1 MALSPTVRCWEK
13 NSRPVFSTNCCL
25 PPKKKI
31 NTRSANTSRKTIPI
45 PQILSQELSTRC
57 WIWPMRRLSRNS
69 KESSDGGERN
79 SGFDLFFHG
88 CSLHPIAFCVP
99 RAAFHPEYRPLLQ
112 TVPQTTV
119 NTYTASYTVPPDAF
133 DKRVGRR
140 SLSAEY
146 KAFTSFR
153 VRCFSHKTRT
163 FLDGNGLYPFHIT
176 LSALWKNPQT
186 RVRYSGSPPFSPHFS
201 SMPNSSEVVRTMSNP
216 HASSD
221 GLTKSG

>member
-1 MALSPTVRCWEK
+1 MLATPD
-13 NSRPVFSTNCCL
+13 CL
-25 PPKKKI
+25 LRTPCRFPSGI
-31 NTRSANTSRKTIPI
+31 TPAPANGPANYCQHIHRIIYCPA
-45 PQILSQELSTRC
+45 C
-57 WIWPMRRLSRNS
+57 
-69 KESSDGGERN
+69 
-79 SGFDLFFHG
+79 
-88 CSLHPIAFCVP
+88 
-99 RAAFHPEYRPLLQ
+99 
-112 TVPQTTV
+112 
-119 NTYTASYTVPPDAF
+119 AF

-140 SLSAEY
+140 SFSAEY

-186 RVRYSGSPPFSPHFS
+186 RVRYSGIRSSSPHFS